1 MSEKKCKIVMT
12 TMFQNEAKNIGRML
26 ESCYKYID
34 FFVIQ
39 NNGSTDGT
47 DQIVKDFFTEKQIP
61 GVLYDVEEGWVG
73 FGWNRDHLIQ
83 YTQSVDHGCDW
94 ILKMDCDEILEVDDD
109 FDWSIL
115 DQKEVQAWHIPA
127 VQGTAIYHR
136 AWMWNAN
143 MKWRFNHDPCHET
156 IYCEDPAIGDQFQ
169 RVDLPKSFRQIG
181 FNEGQSWGVPTKFMS
196 HALILEEKMMREN
209 SFMSDMYHFWYI
221 GKSYFDAFESNA
233 FPLGDTQK
241 KEYGRRCI
249 YYFEEYINA
258 VHNYRQT
265 QTAQYIDETSYL
277 SMIMIGQAYGYLGDT
292 EKELMYYKAAEP
304 FAPERNDHLI
314 AQARKYMEL
323 KDWNK
328 MLKVCTPMIQ
338 EDRVNPFPRYVN
350 FIDSA
355 MYHDGGPLV
364 KDLWNLAVEK
374 VNEEKNKPQLPFFI
388 NTSYNKRMFIV
399 DNFYN
404 NPDQIR
410 NFALSQVEFKEDLRW
425 YKGLRSTTTYRPK
438 GLKEAFEHIIGE
450 RIKDFEQ
457 GWNGCFQITR
467 AHDPQVYHYDQQTWA
482 AMIYLTPNA
491 PLESGT
497 RLHQSKINDARH
509 STDMDADKAFSGGFY
524 DSNKFHIVDS
534 AGNLY
539 NRLVIMDA
547 RCIHSAGPYFGQNE
561 QDGRLTH
568 LFFFD

>member
-1 MSEKKCKIVMT
+1 MAEKKCKIVMT
-12 TMFQNEAKNIGRML
+12 TMFQNESKTIGRML

-34 FFVIQ
+34 FWVIQ

-47 DQIVKDFFTEKQIP
+47 DEIVKQFFTEKQIP

-73 FGWNRDHLIQ
+73 FGWNRDHL
-83 YTQSVDHGCDW
+83 TQTCQSIDHGCDW
-94 ILKMDCDEILEVDDD
+94 ILKMDCDEILEVDDA

-115 DQKEVQAWHIPA
+115 DNTTIQSWEIPC
-127 VQGTAIYHR
+127 VQGTSTYTR
-136 AWMWNAN
+136 CWMWNA
-143 MKWRFNHDPCHET
+143 KLSWRFNHDPCHET
-156 IYCEDPAIGDQFQ
+156 VYCADESIGENFQ
-169 RVDLPKSFRQIG
+169 RVMLPKSFRQIG

-196 HALILEEKMMREN
+196 HALILEEKMMAEN
-209 SFMSDMYHFWYI
+209 TFKTDLYHFWYI
-221 GKSYFDAFESNA
+221 GKSYFDAWESNN
-233 FPLGDTQK
+233 FPLGEGQK

-249 YYFEEYINA
+249 YYFGEYINHFHDFSKTHSA
-258 VHNYRQT
+258 K
-265 QTAQYIDETSYL
+265 YIDEVSYMSVLMIAQIYGYFGDNEKQISYL
-277 SMIMIGQAYGYLGDT
+277 
-292 EKELMYYKAAEP
+292 KAADG
-304 FAPERNDHLI
+304 FAPGRNDHLI
-314 AQARKYMEL
+314 GLAKKYQEL
-323 KDWNK
+323 KDWKN
-328 MLKVCTPMIQ
+328 MLKYTSIMMQP
-338 EDRVNPFPRYVN
+338 ERTNPYPTYTN
-350 FIDSA
+350 FIDAA

-364 KDLWNLAVEK
+364 QDLHNIAVYQ
-374 VNEEKNKPQLPFFI
+374 NDLQNSTQTLPFFI
-388 NTSYNKRMFIV
+388 NTSHNKRMFIV

-410 NFALSQVEFKEDLRW
+410 EFALSQVEYQEDLRW

-438 GLKEAFEHIIGE
+438 GLKEAFEFIMGE
-450 RIKDFEQ
+450 PIKDFEQ

-497 RLHQSKINDARH
+497 RLHQSKINGTRH
-509 STDMDADKAFSGGFY
+509 SSDVDADRAFSGGFY
-524 DSNKFHIVDS
+524 DSNKFDIVDS